1 MLIETQKNIV
11 NQYFQGLMDGRLE
24 ILEEI
29 LSSDCAYIDA
39 GETMFTNRGELIDY
53 LRKARRLHTKFDVV
67 ISDIIAEGD
76 KAAVRCTFHLDTN
89 AVQTTLAVMGFFQ
102 FHAGKIVKI
111 WRSIVIRDEQEKIS
125 SYRSYTLFHDL

>member
-53 LRKARRLHTKFDVV
+53 LRKARRLHM
-67 ISDIIAEGD
+67 
-76 KAAVRCTFHLDTN
+76 L
-89 AVQTTLAVMGFFQ
+89 
-102 FHAGKIVKI
+102 
-111 WRSIVIRDEQEKIS
+111 
-125 SYRSYTLFHDL
+125 